1 MGLYVASLSFVIS
14 SRNLLNTFQ
23 VHTPPVSKKFF
34 FCEECGKS
42 STRTVVDT
50 PADISRGGHGL
61 ESTTPKK
68 DSKTQKSAINYRIC
82 PMHLSARWF
91 KMSRT
96 PGGYRMSST
105 KTLPPS
111 PVTSQTGD
119 PSARLSLAIRNLD
132 RLIIRVGHIGTLTN
146 PSMSNT
152 PRILVVS
159 NETDATDIPVLDN
172 QSAEC

>member
-1 MGLYVASLSFVIS
+1 
-14 SRNLLNTFQ
+14 
-23 VHTPPVSKKFF
+23 
-34 FCEECGKS
+34 
-42 STRTVVDT
+42 
-50 PADISRGGHGL
+50 
-61 ESTTPKK
+61 
-68 DSKTQKSAINYRIC
+68 
-82 PMHLSARWF
+82 
-91 KMSRT
+91 MSRT